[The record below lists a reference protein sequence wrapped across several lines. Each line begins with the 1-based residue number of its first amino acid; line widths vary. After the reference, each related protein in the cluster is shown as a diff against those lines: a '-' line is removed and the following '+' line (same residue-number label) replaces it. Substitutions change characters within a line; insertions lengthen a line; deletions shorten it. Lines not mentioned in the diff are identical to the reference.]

1 METKSDQIST
11 KNQEDTF
18 SATSM
23 ASLYKKISKVMQDTE
38 AVAQKTG
45 KNNEQNYTYAQDED
59 IVKHMREAIA
69 KAGLVVLPELEKMD
83 VRDVETSRGVR
94 KVTRIKVKFRLCDS
108 DTGVYIDRSFIGEG
122 YDALDKGVYKAY
134 TGAKKYF
141 LINTFLLASSDD
153 PENDGGNT
161 STKYDRKKQTAT
173 SSARPSQSTTQQ
185 SKPAVGAGGMTESQ
199 QKMIFSLGVQKG
211 YEAEELKEMV
221 KGWYKLESFTQLNK
235 ANNGK
240 KVASDIIERV
250 MKMPSK
256 PEPEVQAGNEDVSP
270 DEIPENI

>member
-1 METKSDQIST
+1 MEIKSDQVST
-11 KNQEDTF
+11 KDTSDTF
-18 SATSM
+18 SAKDM
-23 ASLYKKISKVMQDTE
+23 ASLYKKIAKVMQDTE

-59 IVKHMREAIA
+59 IVKHMRKAIA
-69 KAGLVVLPELEKMD
+69 DAGLVVLPQLEKMD

-94 KVTRIKVKFRLCDS
+94 KVTRIKVNFRLCDS
-108 DTGVYIDRSFIGEG
+108 DTGVYIERAFIGEG

-153 PENDGGNT
+153 PENDGGS
-161 STKYDRKKQTAT
+161 STKYDNKKQTRPA
-173 SSARPSQSTTQQ
+173 SARPSQSTTQQ

-211 YEAEELKEMV
+211 YEAEEIKEIV
-221 KGWYKLESFTQLNK
+221 KSWYKLESFTQLNK

-240 KVASDIIERV
+240 KVASAIIERV
-250 MKMPSK
+250 MKMDPK
-256 PEPEVQAGNEDVSP
+256 PEPEVKAGNEDVSP
-270 DEIPENI
+270 DEIPEDL